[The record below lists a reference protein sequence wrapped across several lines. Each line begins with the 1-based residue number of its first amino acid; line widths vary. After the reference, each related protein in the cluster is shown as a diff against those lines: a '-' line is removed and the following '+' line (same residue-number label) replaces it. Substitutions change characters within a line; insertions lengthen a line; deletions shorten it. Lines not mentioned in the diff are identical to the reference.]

1 MKKNIAL
8 VLSYD
13 GTNYNG
19 WQIQKNGPSIQES
32 METAIF
38 RLLGEKVH
46 VSGVGRTDS
55 GVHARRYVAS
65 FKTER

>member
-1 MKKNIAL
+1 MKNIAL

-13 GTNYNG
+13 GTNFNG

-32 METAIF
+32 MEDAIF
-38 RLLGEKVH
+38 HLLKQKVH

-55 GVHARRYVAS
+55 GFMPAGM
-65 FKTER
+65 